1 MTDPLSI
8 ASGIAGLVS
17 LAGFAIGQ
25 CYRYGCGVSNAPE
38 ESKRLVSEVTG
49 LSGVLVGIQGIVKS
63 NPSPGPDLEH
73 VLDDCR
79 SILQRLTIQLQNHDP
94 LKSKSSTSRIVNRIL
109 WPLRK
114 GETEDLIVALQRQ
127 KSSLS
132 LTLDTLST

>member
-1 MTDPLSI
+1 MTDPLSV
-8 ASGIAGLVS
+8 ASGIAGLIS

-49 LSGVLVGIQGIVKS
+49 LSGILVGVQGIIKS

-73 VLDDCR
+73 VLDDCK
-79 SILQRLTIQLQNHDP
+79 SILQRLTTKLQKHDP
-94 LKSKSSTSRIVNRIL
+94 AKPKSSASRIVNRML

-114 GETEDLIVALQRQ
+114 GETEELILALERQ
-127 KSSLS
+127 KNSLS
-132 LTLDTLST
+132 LTLDTLSA